1 MEIRQAAPA
10 RSVKVYFVDP
20 IKSISVI
27 LDVLIN
33 LNFEVY
39 SVPEADIYRLASLLR
54 KDPRS
59 IVYFCLL
66 SEVHTSF
73 LLQYIDMIQK
83 NPPTLIQFG
92 VFVSPNIGQETRRA
106 FLNRGVA
113 TIDLYQFQTEPLNT
127 LKKILLFFEAR
138 EKRKFVKAKSFGVCK
153 AFFKFKNLKRE
164 IMADLLE
171 LSIQAFSCKLAEA
184 DRSFFSTRQCIEDVS
199 LHLRGKQLKL
209 AACFMGFE
217 QNNPFNA
224 IFLLSYPYN
233 INGRIEYHR
242 QLPKE
247 IRKAIYDF
255 ILLSLKEELRH
266 QLQNLPEERPQE
278 EIQEL

>member
-1 MEIRQAAPA
+1 MEIQQAAPE
-10 RSVKVYFVDP
+10 SGVKVYFIDP
-20 IKSISVI
+20 IKSISLV

-54 KDPRS
+54 KNPRS

-66 SEVHTSF
+66 SEVHKEF
-73 LLQYIDMIQK
+73 LLKYIDMLQK
-83 NPPTLIQFG
+83 NPSTLVQFG
-92 VFVSPNIGQETRRA
+92 VFVSPNIGPQSRRA

-138 EKRKFVKAKSFGVCK
+138 EKRKFVKAKAFGVCK
-153 AFFKFKNLKRE
+153 AFFKLKNLNRE

-171 LSIQAFSCKLAEA
+171 LSIQAFSCKLSES
-184 DRSFFSTRQCIEDVS
+184 DRAFFSIRQCFEDVS

-217 QNNPFNA
+217 QNDPSHA
-224 IFLLSYPYN
+224 IFLLSYPYH
-233 INGRIEYHR
+233 ISGQIEYHR

-247 IRKAIYDF
+247 IRKALYDF
-255 ILLSLKEELRH
+255 ILLALKEDLHR
-266 QLQNLPEERPQE
+266 QLQILPEERPQE